1 MSNIEPNNQ
10 IGTNLTTN
18 VNNHLILGDSHNS
31 RGAQAL
37 QDIGQNMNTQNGLL
51 DFISFFFCLL
61 YTRIKRYNL
70 RIKLTADF
78 TVLHLL
84 ATTLIPFGFPV
95 WSITHVQTYAAHEY
109 SAHHFFFKF

>member
-37 QDIGQNMNTQNGLL
+37 QDIGQNMNTQNVLL
-51 DFISFFFCLL
+51 DFISFF
-61 YTRIKRYNL
+61 
-70 RIKLTADF
+70 
-78 TVLHLL
+78 
-84 ATTLIPFGFPV
+84 
-95 WSITHVQTYAAHEY
+95 
-109 SAHHFFFKF
+109 